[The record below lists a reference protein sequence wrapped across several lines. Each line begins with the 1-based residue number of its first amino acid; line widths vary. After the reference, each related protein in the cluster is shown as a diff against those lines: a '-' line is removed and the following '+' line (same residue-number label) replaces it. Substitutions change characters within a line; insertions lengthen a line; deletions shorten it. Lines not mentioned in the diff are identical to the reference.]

1 MSLNYVS
8 RYLTG
13 TAAAL
18 CAASLL
24 GFPASAAEFPSSEGM
39 SAADKLTLVLLDGNM
54 FTGAQYK
61 PGINFADGTYYYETV
76 LQDDP
81 GMTVLTNQSMSLTE
95 DKLKELLGDRFEEDL
110 DPEDVIPALIS
121 NTFDYDESTVIT
133 CEEGSK
139 YSDKFSYPVYVCSW
153 TQGNAENA
161 RQFIGMAVDTDDYLL
176 LYTVDAD
183 ADTYSEDPAFYNSMF
198 DRLSVY
204 DFTSEVPAVQTQN
217 TSSHSTAGIAA
228 TGTPASA
235 ATAEET
241 SVSGAVTDAAAS
253 NTADADTD
261 ASAANVADADTN
273 ASAANV
279 TDADTDASAANIAD
293 AAVDTSALNIADEQT
308 PAHGIYTAETNAD
321 LPFDP
326 HAEGDASAYIGTWV
340 YDSTHVL
347 VTINEDATWTM
358 EDVDGNILAEGTADL
373 YAEGA
378 VLNDENGNRV
388 MVISGDTQAIST
400 DKNGTSAMTQLFRQ
414 SDYYDYWSNPAN
426 GTDVQLYADGTWKIY
441 EQGEVVNYDTAYL
454 DDAGYH
460 IEDAAG
466 DEINCYVMDTINT
479 LRNMYGYTL
488 YRIGTTSY
496 TSDDEILNHYDYS
509 LPYAYTDNEG
519 NVWYW
524 DGNEEQYIGT
534 GDEYFVEGGMYF
546 KRQDFGD
553 DESDIYD
560 DVNSS
565 AENSTEKNSAETN
578 AEGAETADA
587 SKDAATDAA
596 GN

>member
-8 RYLTG
+8 RYLTS

-24 GFPASAAEFPSSEGM
+24 VFPASAAEFPSSAGI
-39 SAADKLTLVLLDGNM
+39 SDADKLTLVLLDGNM

-61 PGINFADGTYYYETV
+61 PGINFVDGTYYYETV

-81 GMTVLTNQSMSLTE
+81 GMTVLTNQSMRLTE
-95 DKLKELLGDRFEEDL
+95 DRLKELLGDRFEEDI
-110 DPEDVIPALIS
+110 DPEDVISALIT
-121 NTFDYDESTVIT
+121 NTFDYDENTVIT

-161 RQFIGMAVDTDDYLL
+161 RQFIGMAVDTEDYLL

-183 ADTYSEDPAFYNSMF
+183 AAAYSEDPAFYNSMF

-204 DFTSEVPAVQTQN
+204 DFTSEVPAVQPQN
-217 TSSHSTAGIAA
+217 VSSNSAA
-228 TGTPASA
+228 EMSVTGTPAAEETA
-235 ATAEET
+235 AET
-241 SVSGAVTDAAAS
+241 SVSGAVTD
-253 NTADADTD
+253 
-261 ASAANVADADTN
+261 
-273 ASAANV
+273 
-279 TDADTDASAANIAD
+279 
-293 AAVDTSALNIADEQT
+293 TSALNITDEET
-308 PAHGIYTAETNAD
+308 PAHNISTAETNTD

-326 HAEGDASAYIGTWV
+326 DAEGDASAYIGTWV

-358 EDVDGNILAEGTADL
+358 EDADGNVLAEGTADL

-378 VLNDENGNRV
+378 VLNDENGNQV

-426 GTDVQLYADGTWKIY
+426 GTDVQLYADGTWEIY
-441 EQGEVVNYDTAYL
+441 EQGEVVNYGTAYL

-460 IEDAAG
+460 IDDADG
-466 DEINCYVMDTINT
+466 NEINCYVMDTINT

-488 YRIGTTSY
+488 YRVGTASY

-524 DGNEEQYIGT
+524 DGNEEQFIGT
-534 GDEYFVEGGMYF
+534 ADEYFVEGGMYF

-560 DVNSS
+560 NVNSS
-565 AENSTEKNSAETN
+565 AENSTENNSAETN

-587 SKDAATDAA
+587 AKNAADTATDAA
-596 GN
+596 SDAAGN